1 MIYLDSC
8 ALVKLVVREDES
20 KALQG
25 WLSER
30 LDVRRAS
37 SALVRTE
44 VPRAVIDGGDIAV
57 LRAQMVIG
65 DLVQMPLTPAL
76 LDEAGR
82 LRNQLR
88 SLGAIHLA
96 SALRLADG
104 LAAFVTY
111 DKRLLAAAVEVG
123 LPTAAPGA
131 T

>member
-8 ALVKLVVREDES
+8 ALVKLVVREAES
-20 KALQG
+20 EPLRD
-25 WLSER
+25 WLGDR
-30 LDVRRAS
+30 HNVRRVS

-88 SLGAIHLA
+88 TLDAIHLA
-96 SALRLADG
+96 SVLRLADG
-104 LAAFVTY
+104 LQAFVTY
-111 DKRLLAAAVEVG
+111 DKRLRAAAVEVG